1 SSLPAGDG
9 QPGSTAFDTRT
20 TSDERSAEGQRDA
33 VSAALPPT
41 EPDRTQA
48 TPPSLLPWLGYA
60 LLGLLT
66 MTGLAAGALAPLQI
80 G

>member
-1 SSLPAGDG
+1 M
-9 QPGSTAFDTRT
+9 
-20 TSDERSAEGQRDA
+20 SDRQRDREVLYRLLYPA
-33 VSAALPPT
+33 T
-41 EPDRTQA
+41 EPDRTRA

-66 MTGLAAGALAPLQI
+66 MTGLAAGALALLQI